1 MPTSKPPADAG
12 RFASPPCF
20 AADVAPEYSGLPGT
34 DPQQALEVARWR
46 KTERQRLRTARL
58 AVSAE
63 ARAIMA
69 AAVARH
75 LDVLLA
81 ARFGPVA
88 GRVISC
94 YWPIKAELD
103 LRFWLADL
111 HARGA
116 RVALPMV
123 EVQAAPLVFRVW
135 HPGMAM
141 AHGHWNI
148 PVPPPDAER
157 LTPEVTLAPVVG
169 WDEAGYRLGYGG
181 GYFDRT
187 LAALAPRP
195 LVIGVG
201 PQAARIA
208 TIYPQPHD
216 IAMTAIV
223 TEAGVQIGRDA
234 RR

>member
-1 MPTSKPPADAG
+1 MTRDDHPRSY
-12 RFASPPCF
+12 ASPPCYAREVDPSYF
-20 AADVAPEYSGLPGT
+20 DPRGS
-34 DPQQALEVARWR
+34 DPQQALDVGRWR
-46 KTERQRLRTARL
+46 KAERQRLRAARL
-58 AVSAE
+58 AVSVAD
-63 ARAIMA
+63 RSSMA
-69 AAVARH
+69 TAVAGH
-75 LDVLLA
+75 LDAWLE

-88 GRVISC
+88 GRVISG

-116 RVALPMV
+116 RVALPVV
-123 EVQAAPLVFRVW
+123 EVQAAPLAFRAW
-135 HPGMAM
+135 QPGMAM

-148 PVPPPDAER
+148 PVPPPDAD
-157 LTPEVTLAPVVG
+157 LLIPEVALSPVVG
-169 WDEAGYRLGYGG
+169 WDDAGYRLGYGG

-195 LVIGVG
+195 LVIGIG

-223 TEAGVQIGRDA
+223 TEAGVQIDRNT

>member
-1 MPTSKPPADAG
+1 MTRDDHPRSY
-12 RFASPPCF
+12 ASPPCYAREVDPRYF
-20 AADVAPEYSGLPGT
+20 DPRGA
-34 DPQQALEVARWR
+34 DPQQALDVARWR
-46 KTERQRLRTARL
+46 KAERQRLRAARL
-58 AVSAE
+58 AVSVE
-63 ARAIMA
+63 DRSMMA
-69 AAVARH
+69 TAVAGH
-75 LDVLLA
+75 LDALLA

-88 GRVISC
+88 GRVISG

-116 RVALPMV
+116 LVALPVV
-123 EVQAAPLVFRVW
+123 EVQAAPLVFRRW
-135 HPGMAM
+135 QPGMAM
-141 AHGHWNI
+141 QRGHWNI
-148 PVPPPDAER
+148 PVPPPEAECV
-157 LTPEVTLAPVVG
+157 TPAVALSPVVG
-169 WDEAGYRLGYGG
+169 WDDAGYRLGYGG

-187 LAALAPRP
+187 LAALAPQP
-195 LVIGVG
+195 LVIGIG

-223 TEAGVQIGRDA
+223 TEAGIQIDRDA

>member
-1 MPTSKPPADAG
+1 MTRDDHPRSY
-12 RFASPPCF
+12 ASPPCYAREVDPSYF
-20 AADVAPEYSGLPGT
+20 DPRGS
-34 DPQQALEVARWR
+34 DPQQALDVGRWR
-46 KTERQRLRTARL
+46 KAERQRLRAARL
-58 AVSAE
+58 AVSVE
-63 ARAIMA
+63 DRSMMA
-69 AAVARH
+69 TAVAGH
-75 LDVLLA
+75 LDALLA
-81 ARFGPVA
+81 ARIGPVA
-88 GRVISC
+88 GRVISG

-116 RVALPMV
+116 RVALPVV
-123 EVQAAPLVFRVW
+123 EVQAAPLAFRAW
-135 HPGMAM
+135 QPGMAM

-148 PVPPPDAER
+148 PVPPPDAD
-157 LTPEVTLAPVVG
+157 LLIPEVALSPVVG
-169 WDEAGYRLGYGG
+169 WDDAGYRLGYGG

-195 LVIGVG
+195 LVIGIG

-223 TEAGVQIGRDA
+223 TEAGVQIDRNT